1 MAEARSAVAT
11 PRVQEKDLG
20 TTDSLVDFLKFY
32 RQMIVR
38 NYFRFRNSIR
48 NGVWPTSTNNLGVA
62 CAFSV
67 YLLEYEPASAQAIT
81 AYLKRAVQGLP
92 LPSKTPRWLANL
104 IGSMGISFIFFITLM
119 KVRQYLLRILLAYRG
134 WMCKSFAFFLI

>member
-11 PRVQEKDLG
+11 PRVQKKDLG
-20 TTDSLVDFLKFY
+20 TTDSFDDLVKSY

-62 CAFSV
+62 CGVSL
-67 YLLEYEPASAQAIT
+67 YLLEYEPQYAQPVT
-81 AYLKRAVQGLP
+81 AHLKRAIISLP
-92 LPSKTPRWLANL
+92 LPAIITSLTLLPTSPLPLPQLIYTSKTHQVT
-104 IGSMGISFIFFITLM
+104 I
-119 KVRQYLLRILLAYRG
+119 
-134 WMCKSFAFFLI
+134 